1 MISNS
6 EHIVFD
12 LDDTIYKEIDYMKS
26 AYNHITRMILKSLG
40 QDFTCL
46 INDCLKQRSS
56 LYDEMI
62 KVKPDLDLSLSKYL
76 HLYRYHE
83 PNINLS
89 KRTKELFKELDLRSC
104 NYSII
109 TDGRSITQ
117 RNKIESLKL
126 TNKVQSIVISEE
138 TGFEKPDENN
148 FIIIQNT
155 YKNSD
160 FIYVGDNTNKDFIA
174 PNKLG
179 WRTICLLDNGMNIH
193 KQSFDLPE
201 DCLPQEKISELSEL
215 LLD

>member
-148 FIIIQNT
+148 FIII
-155 YKNSD
+155 
-160 FIYVGDNTNKDFIA
+160 
-174 PNKLG
+174 
-179 WRTICLLDNGMNIH
+179 
-193 KQSFDLPE
+193 
-201 DCLPQEKISELSEL
+201 ISR
-215 LLD
+215 